1 MAADIIFIG
10 TDNADARGLA
20 NALSARFIAAPSAD
34 DDSAWVQWRAGLQN
48 ETPAAIVIVSLMPEL
63 PTEAP
68 LVELTTAEW
77 LARGETPLLR
87 WMEALAT
94 AAPLCA
100 DNGAIVA
107 VVDCAPP
114 LDAAGL
120 APEAGVAEGVE
131 ALMRSLSLS
140 EGKRGVRSNAVVTP
154 ARIVTKPIVAPAPP
168 LSGFPGSLRE
178 DVVRAVRLL
187 LSDDAAYLSGHT
199 LPADR
204 GRSW

>member
-1 MAADIIFIG
+1 MAAETIFIG
-10 TDNADARGLA
+10 TDNADARGIA
-20 NALSARFIAAPSAD
+20 EALGARFVPVPPAQSDA
-34 DDSAWVQWRAGLQN
+34 AWVQWREGLKAEKPVQN
-48 ETPAAIVIVSLMPEL
+48 VVVSLLSEL

-68 LVELTTAEW
+68 LVDLTTAEW

-87 WMEALAT
+87 WMEALAA

-100 DNGAIVA
+100 DDGAIVA
-107 VVDCAPP
+107 IVDCPPP

-131 ALMRSLSLS
+131 ALARSLSLS
-140 EGKRGVRSNAVVTP
+140 EGKRGVRVNAVVTP
-154 ARIVTKPIVAPAPP
+154 ARIVTKPIVTPAPP
-168 LSGFPGSLRE
+168 LSGFPGLLQE

-187 LSDDAAYLSGHT
+187 LSDDAKYLSGHT

>member
-1 MAADIIFIG
+1 MAAETIFIG
-10 TDNADARGLA
+10 TDNAHARGIA
-20 NALSARFIAAPSAD
+20 DALGARFMATPAAD
-34 DDSAWVQWRAGLQN
+34 DDQAWVQWREGLKNQA
-48 ETPAAIVIVSLMPEL
+48 PASKVVVSLL
-63 PTEAP
+63 PDLPQQAP
-68 LVELTTAEW
+68 LAELDGIEW

-100 DNGAIVA
+100 DNGALVA

-114 LDAAGL
+114 LDSAGL

-140 EGKRGVRSNAVVTP
+140 EGKRGVRANAVVTP
-154 ARIVTKPIVAPAPP
+154 ARLVTRPIVAPAPP
-168 LSGFPGSLRE
+168 LNGFPGTLQE
-178 DVVRAVRLL
+178 DVVRTVRLL
-187 LSDDAAYLSGHT
+187 LSDDAKYLSGHT

>member
-1 MAADIIFIG
+1 MPAETIFIG
-10 TDNADARGLA
+10 TDNADARGIA
-20 NALSARFIAAPSAD
+20 SALGARFVAAPPQD
-34 DDSAWVQWRAGLQN
+34 NDKAWIDWRESLKG
-48 ETPAAIVIVSLMPEL
+48 ETPVQNVVVSLLPEL
-63 PTEAP
+63 HAQSP
-68 LVELTTAEW
+68 LTGLDMADW

-100 DNGAIVA
+100 DNGALVA

-120 APEAGVAEGVE
+120 APEAGIAEGVE

-154 ARIVTKPIVAPAPP
+154 ARLVTKPIVAPAPP
-168 LSGFPGSLRE
+168 LNGFPGSLQD
-178 DVVRAVRLL
+178 DVVRIVRLL
-187 LSDDAAYLSGHT
+187 LSDDAKYLSGHT

>member
-1 MAADIIFIG
+1 MPAETILIG
-10 TDNADARGLA
+10 FECAEPRGVADALD
-20 NALSARFIAAPSAD
+20 ALFIAAPPLED
-34 DDSAWVQWRAGLQN
+34 DQAWVAWREGLKGEKPVRN
-48 ETPAAIVIVSLMPEL
+48 VVVALLPEL
-63 PTEAP
+63 HAQAP
-68 LVELTTAEW
+68 LVDLSGAEW

-100 DNGAIVA
+100 DNGALVA

-114 LDAAGL
+114 LDSAGL

-131 ALMRSLSLS
+131 ALMRSLALS
-140 EGKRGVRSNAVVTP
+140 EGKRGVRANAVVTP

-168 LSGFPGSLRE
+168 LDGFPGSLRE
-178 DVVRAVRLL
+178 DVVRIVRLL
-187 LSDDAAYLSGHT
+187 LSDDAKYLSGHT

>member
-1 MAADIIFIG
+1 MLAETILIG
-10 TDNADARGLA
+10 FECAEPRGVADALG
-20 NALSARFIAAPSAD
+20 ARFIAAPPLED
-34 DDSAWVQWRAGLQN
+34 DRAWVAWREGLKGQKPVQN
-48 ETPAAIVIVSLMPEL
+48 VVVALLPEL
-63 PTEAP
+63 HTQAP
-68 LVELTTAEW
+68 LVNLSSAEW

-100 DNGAIVA
+100 DNGALVA

-114 LDAAGL
+114 LDSAGL

-140 EGKRGVRSNAVVTP
+140 EGKRGVRANGVVTP

-168 LSGFPGSLRE
+168 LEGFPGSLRE
-178 DVVRAVRLL
+178 DVVRTVRLL
-187 LSDDAAYLSGHT
+187 LSDDAKYLSGHT

>member
-1 MAADIIFIG
+1 MAAEIIFIG
-10 TDNADARGLA
+10 TDNADARGIADALA
-20 NALSARFIAAPSAD
+20 ARFIAVPAAD
-34 DDSAWVQWRAGLQN
+34 NDQAWVQWRDGLKT
-48 ETPAAIVIVSLMPEL
+48 ETPAPKVVVSLMPDL
-63 PTEAP
+63 PQQAP
-68 LVELTTAEW
+68 LASLSSAEW

-100 DNGAIVA
+100 DNGALVA

-114 LDAAGL
+114 LDSAGL

-140 EGKRGVRSNAVVTP
+140 EGKRGVRANAVVTP

-168 LSGFPGSLRE
+168 LNGFPGSLQD
-178 DVVRAVRLL
+178 DVVRTVRLL
-187 LSDDAAYLSGHT
+187 LSEDAKYLSGHT

>member
-1 MAADIIFIG
+1 MAAETIFIG
-10 TDNADARGLA
+10 TDNADARGIA
-20 NALSARFIAAPSAD
+20 DALGAHFIAVPEAD
-34 DDSAWVQWRAGLQN
+34 DDKAWVQWREGLKGEKPASNVVVSLLPDLLQQAPLAGLSS
-48 ETPAAIVIVSLMPEL
+48 I
-63 PTEAP
+63 
-68 LVELTTAEW
+68 EW

-100 DNGAIVA
+100 DNGALVA

-114 LDAAGL
+114 LDSAGL
-120 APEAGVAEGVE
+120 APEACVAEGVE

-140 EGKRGVRSNAVVTP
+140 EGKRGVRANAVVTP

-168 LSGFPGSLRE
+168 LEGFPGSLRE
-178 DVVRAVRLL
+178 DVVRTVRLL
-187 LSDDAAYLSGHT
+187 LSDDAKYLSGHT